1 MGRKSPF
8 LYFVQLLFA
17 YVPPPFFLTNIIVCG
32 VKFWNK
38 VLIFDLFI
46 LIDTPSI
53 LNFVLEIN
61 NSFVLYFILKQLQIV
76 IDLLLHYF
84 RLVMFW
90 VFSMIILL
98 LEVKWDTTGRFV
110 IQLVFLMRMSNGV
123 ERSRAREA
131 AGRARVDVP
140 LGFPQEYTIRFK
152 FIFIYP
158 FNCPCS
164 VFYGIRNLPNV
175 YFMKR

>member
-1 MGRKSPF
+1 M
-8 LYFVQLLFA
+8 
-17 YVPPPFFLTNIIVCG
+17 
-32 VKFWNK
+32 
-38 VLIFDLFI
+38 
-46 LIDTPSI
+46 
-53 LNFVLEIN
+53 
-61 NSFVLYFILKQLQIV
+61 
-76 IDLLLHYF
+76 IDLLLNYS

-123 ERSRAREA
+123 ERSREREA

-140 LGFPQEYTIRFK
+140 LGFPQEDNIRFK

-158 FNCPCS
+158 FNSPCS
-164 VFYGIRNLPNV
+164 VFDGIRNLPNA